1 MKQYLFN
8 YLKKNKIILIV
19 FGALYVIASILL
31 AFMSLTIANK
41 SELHFL
47 FVNKLYLIFSAIF
60 LMVATVT
67 FSYFA
72 NSTHFFKNKEGDGF
86 QLDEEKRNKHN
97 NLFMLFSS
105 LIIFFVGFI
114 LYIIIVFIRQS
125 YGLTIN
131 IDPEDH
137 VHIFYNFE
145 YFIPVFIVLCLYG
158 IVNYTITTF
167 LITRSNNFIGS
178 IIYLVMG
185 QLALTFLVSIP
196 LWFVSVLIKVI
207 IPDSSFLFSF
217 MFSPAHYSSSM
228 IGSIPFI
235 IVMFFGLIEDGYEVV
250 SARIAAT
257 LSGNIFPTLLLF
269 ICLLA
274 YIVVGVFSYISLK
287 KEKEGKVSLFGSF
300 IKNNIIHISFVIVG
314 LCIGYYGA
322 ADSQA
327 KVAFFVLM
335 SLLVLSYYPLES
347 LIKGTFK
354 LSKKEIIAMS
364 IICVAIVT
372 INFLTYFTDLRFIHL

>member
-1 MKQYLFN
+1 MKQYLLN
-8 YLKKNKIILIV
+8 YLKKNKMILIV
-19 FGALYVIASILL
+19 FSALYVIASILL
-31 AFMSLTIANK
+31 AFMSATIINK
-41 SELHFL
+41 SELNFL
-47 FVNKLYLIFSAIF
+47 FVNRLYLIFSAIF

-72 NSTHFFKNKEGDGF
+72 NSTHFFKNKENDGS

-97 NLFMLFSS
+97 NLFMLFS

-114 LYIIIVFIRQS
+114 LYIVIVFIRQS

-137 VHIFYNFE
+137 VHIFYNFV
-145 YFIPVFIVLCLYG
+145 YFIPAFIVLCLYG
-158 IVNYTITTF
+158 VINYTITTF
-167 LITRSNNFIGS
+167 LITRSSNFIKS
-178 IIYLVMG
+178 FVYLVMG
-185 QLALTFLVSIP
+185 QLTLTFLVSIP
-196 LWFVSVLIKVI
+196 LWFISIFVKAIA
-207 IPDSSFLFSF
+207 PDSSFLFSF
-217 MFSPAHYSSSM
+217 MFSPALYSSSM
-228 IGSIPFI
+228 IGSIEFI
-235 IVMFFGLIEDGYEVV
+235 NVMFFGLIEEGYEVV
-250 SARIAAT
+250 NARIAAT
-257 LSGNIFPTLLLF
+257 LSGNIFPSLLLF

-287 KEKEGKVSLFGSF
+287 KENEGKLSLFGNF

-322 ADSQA
+322 ADPQA

-335 SLLVLSYYPLES
+335 ALLVLAYYPLES

-354 LSKKEIIAMS
+354 LSKKEIITMS
-364 IICVAIVT
+364 IICVATVT
-372 INFLTYFTDLRFIHL
+372 VNLLTYFADLRFIHL